1 MEGGEG
7 VEGGSGE
14 GGERGGGVEG
24 WMEGG
29 REGGRD
35 IAMQIEGRFVA
46 QLNLKSLE
54 KLKKT
59 RENISLKS

>member
-1 MEGGEG
+1 MEGWIEWREEVGREVRGEG
-7 VEGGSGE
+7 EW
-14 GGERGGGVEG
+14 RDG
-24 WMEGG
+24 W

-59 RENISLKS
+59 RENISVTS

>member
-1 MEGGEG
+1 MDGGREEVGREGRGEG
-7 VEGGSGE
+7 EW
-14 GGERGGGVEG
+14 RDG
-24 WMEGG
+24 W

-59 RENISLKS
+59 RENISVTS